1 MNWQGIGKTVATVAP
16 VLGAVLGGPLGLV
29 AGAAGTLLGSFLG
42 VEPTPEQVGQ
52 ALADPA
58 TLLRLKELENLQ
70 QDRLLEWQTVQL
82 KAEMDNVA
90 SARAREVALAQANHG
105 ASWGTSIV
113 AIIVTLGFFVMLGVV
128 LAGNKAELGE
138 AGIMLLGTL
147 AASFGAVINY
157 YLGSSS
163 GSTAKTQQLA
173 ILKKENP

>member
-1 MNWQGIGKTVATVAP
+1 MNWQDIGKSVASVAP
-16 VLGAVLGGPLGLV
+16 LLGAVLGGPIGAV

-42 VEPTPEQVGQ
+42 VEPAPDQIAH

-58 TLLRLKELENLQ
+58 TLLRLKELESRQ
-70 QDRLLEWQTVQL
+70 QDRLLEWQGAQL
-82 KAEMDNVA
+82 NAELENVK
-90 SARAREVALAQANHG
+90 SARAREVELAKAGHG

-163 GSTAKTQQLA
+163 GSTAKSQQIA
-173 ILKKENP
+173 TLKEKP